1 MRNSAKAE
9 TISVRLL
16 RGILPGQRIKHQ
28 SDVAIIHANLLLQL
42 THQVV
47 DALEGVRDV
56 MVQMLLGGFIGHPNK
71 KIPVKPKG
79 TTG

>member
-47 DALEGVRDV
+47 DALEGVRNV
-56 MVQMLLGGFIGHPNK
+56 VIQMLLGGLVRHRSK
-71 KIPVKPKG
+71 KKPRE
-79 TTG
+79 T